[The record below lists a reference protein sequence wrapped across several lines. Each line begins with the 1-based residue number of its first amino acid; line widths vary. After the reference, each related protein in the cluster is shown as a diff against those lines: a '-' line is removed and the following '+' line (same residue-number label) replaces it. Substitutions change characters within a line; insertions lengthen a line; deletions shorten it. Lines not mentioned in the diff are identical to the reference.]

1 MPTRL
6 QLDMFG
12 PPEDLDNTEA
22 RNGKFRDDAPAPWE
36 RENLW
41 PSELVELLGVDAL
54 EHLYGDVPR
63 RTRITKDEVCR
74 RGRIAHTQFYDLVNE
89 GSLDAGDWR
98 SADSTQPYYRI
109 YRYSLVIFMFNREF
123 VFAQTRCNLPAALL
137 DKCLKAAN
145 TLRARRRAGA
155 AA

>member
-1 MPTRL
+1 MSRL
-6 QLDMFG
+6 QYDMFG
-12 PPEDLDNTEA
+12 PPEDLSNTEQP
-22 RNGKFRDDAPAPWE
+22 NGKPRDDAPVPWE

-41 PSELVELLGVDAL
+41 PTELVELLGVDAL
-54 EHLYGDVPR
+54 EELYGDVTR
-63 RTRITKDEVCR
+63 RTRLTKDEVCR

-98 SADSTQPYYRI
+98 SADSNQPYYRI
-109 YRYSLVIFMFNREF
+109 YRYSLILFMFNREF

-137 DKCLKAAN
+137 DKCLKAAA

-155 AA
+155 TR